1 MLINFVITI
10 FFLYLCIYNKI
21 HNEINI
27 IYGKNDIIVYRL
39 YTILNRHNSTYEQNI
54 HKGYNILFLSVLWR
68 NHYGI
73 LNCLC
78 FAIMVIGKIKNCKI
92 EILVK

>member
-27 IYGKNDIIVYRL
+27 IYGKNNIIVYRL
-39 YTILNRHNSTYEQNI
+39 YNVLDRHNSTYEQNI
-54 HKGYNILFLSVLWR
+54 HKGYYILFLLILWR
-68 NHYGI
+68 NHYSNLFFNLKIFQYIYI
-73 LNCLC
+73 L
-78 FAIMVIGKIKNCKI
+78 K
-92 EILVK
+92 